1 MMLNDIQAFE
11 NAETAAK
18 SVLQLLHDRIGLGLW
33 MVTRTLGDSWIVLN
47 IQDEIY
53 NIQEGAVFNW
63 SDSFCC
69 RMIKGVGPRI
79 APNSSQIPA
88 YLAAPIAQQ
97 VSIGAYVG
105 VPLMQTN
112 GVLFGTLCAIDP
124 QPQPEG
130 IVQELP
136 LVELC
141 ARLLMTILES
151 DMQKMTAQRR
161 AERAEQESLIDSL
174 TQLYNRRAWDK
185 LLMQEEIRCARFGHP
200 AAVFVID
207 LDELKVVNDA
217 QGHSAGDKLIQKT
230 ADILRHVVREQDIIA
245 RIGGDEFVVMILETD
260 ELAAEEVFRRL
271 EENFAKDQVRASIGY
286 DIRHPTHGII
296 HAWNHADR
304 KMYANKLK
312 RKQQLQP
319 NSASLP

>member
-1 MMLNDIQAFE
+1 MLNNIQAFE

-18 SVLQLLHDRIGLGLW
+18 SVLQFLHDRIGLGLW
-33 MVTRTLGDSWIVLN
+33 MVTRTTGDSWIVLN

-53 NIQEGAVFNW
+53 NIKAGAVFNW

-79 APNSSQIPA
+79 APNSSLIPA

-97 VSIGAYVG
+97 VPIGSYVG
-105 VPLMQTN
+105 VPLMQSN

-124 QPQPEG
+124 QPQPDR
-130 IVQELP
+130 IAQELP

-141 ARLLMTILES
+141 ARLLMTVLES
-151 DMQKMTAQRR
+151 DMQKMAAQRH
-161 AERAEQESLIDSL
+161 AERAEQESLVDSL

-200 AAVFVID
+200 AAVLVID
-207 LDELKVVNDA
+207 LDELKVINDT
-217 QGHSAGDKLIQKT
+217 QGHSAGDQLLQKT
-230 ADILRHVVREQDIIA
+230 AECLRSVLREQDVIA
-245 RIGGDEFVVMILETD
+245 RIGGDEFVVMILEAD
-260 ELAAEEVFRRL
+260 ELAAEEVVCRL
-271 EENFAKDQVRASIGY
+271 EQDFVKHQVRASIGY
-286 DIRHPTHGII
+286 DVRHPTHGII

-304 KMYANKLK
+304 KMYANKMM
-312 RKQQLQP
+312 RKKQLQT
-319 NSASLP
+319 ASS

>member
-1 MMLNDIQAFE
+1 MLNNIQAFE

-18 SVLQLLHDRIGLGLW
+18 SVLQFLHDRIGLGLW
-33 MVTRTLGDSWIVLN
+33 MVTRTSGDSWIVLN

-53 NIQEGAVFNW
+53 NIKAGTVFNW

-97 VSIGAYVG
+97 VSIGSYVG
-105 VPLMQTN
+105 VPLVQSN

-124 QPQPEG
+124 QPQPER
-130 IVQELP
+130 IAQELP

-141 ARLLMTILES
+141 ARLLMTVLES
-151 DMQKMTAQRR
+151 DMQKMAAQRR
-161 AERAEQESLIDSL
+161 AERAEQESLVDSL

-185 LLMQEEIRCARFGHP
+185 LLMQEEVRCARYGHP
-200 AAVFVID
+200 AAVLVID
-207 LDELKVVNDA
+207 LDELKVINDT
-217 QGHSAGDKLIQKT
+217 QGHSAGDKLLQKT
-230 ADILRHVVREQDIIA
+230 ADSLRHVLREQDVIA
-245 RIGGDEFVVMILETD
+245 RIGGDEFVIMILEAD
-260 ELAAEEVFRRL
+260 ELAAEDVVRRL
-271 EENFAKDQVRASIGY
+271 EEDFTKNQVQASIGY
-286 DIRHPTHGII
+286 DVRHPTHGII

-304 KMYANKLK
+304 KMYANKQM
-312 RKQQLQP
+312 RKKQL
-319 NSASLP
+319 